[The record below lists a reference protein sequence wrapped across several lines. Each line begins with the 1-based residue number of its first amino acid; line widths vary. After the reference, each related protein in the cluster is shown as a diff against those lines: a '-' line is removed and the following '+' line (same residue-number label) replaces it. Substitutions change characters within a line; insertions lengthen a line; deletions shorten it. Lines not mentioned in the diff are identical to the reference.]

1 MNIYEINVSREY
13 RKIVDHIKYGLNN
26 LFLRYANGSQ
36 HKLEGDIY
44 VVNHFPAAT
53 DGFGETE
60 LLIFINIPDKKGNYY
75 CHLENNKRYYLNSLV
90 IGIKMMYDDSII
102 NADDTTLYSSDGCL
116 NYIDELENEKY
127 NLLKFSSCCNNS
139 LRNCAYFYWIVT
151 SQCKKSFT
159 NNFILFN
166 TRLDI
171 AKILYSACH
180 RAIYKQGIKCFGKV
194 DDLGI
199 MVRNYIDEANSRT
212 EIGILTK
219 NRIDKITEKGVK
231 TPLRV
236 LANQGKTITILRGKA
251 GSGKTLM
258 LTRVF
263 YNVIA
268 SGQHCRFLT
277 FNHLLIFDLKH
288 CLRRIPAF
296 RNTNAYIHTLHY
308 FFYHFSK
315 KMGIHSLF
323 TEKRFKELMDVCMKR
338 IDIADEYILL
348 LKKETDK
355 WPNNEQFWGRYK
367 DEIDSGDV
375 TEITKY
381 LKFLENNI
389 YSIESLE
396 KLREAYIQKRKDLL
410 SNELGN
416 ELFIADYN
424 KVLENTYLML
434 DNPHEFYEKYNIRD
448 RRELLNLMSKTDKK
462 EDEDFASEYQ
472 FEEFSQDVQ
481 NAVMHTK
488 WWSKSVL
495 IDEAQDCNNYEKLIL
510 MKVYGAENIVVTS
523 GGKDQLIR
531 TSLVTDWTHALEK
544 TIPADFPTLTGRCY
558 RQKENIVKFVNSFG
572 EHYNITSPIK
582 SANESHGLGRVII
595 DTRSNIRGF
604 SNETLS
610 QIREEGRVHGCSD
623 YENCLVLLPTTGY
636 SYRTK
641 EKGIIID
648 ELDNVDIIDKSTNR
662 KLEISNHDLKIW
674 NGIVERKG
682 KLSVPAANQTRF
694 IYYESCRG
702 LEAWNVLCVDLDS
715 FFYTMR
721 SSKDAELYVRNAVVW
736 YANNNQILF
745 SDNDN
750 LRNEFALHWVYMA
763 ITRPIDTLYIKLAV
777 PSNEFSQKII
787 EIGQNCGAEIL
798 CDYIG
803 SNTTDEDLPF

>member
-1 MNIYEINVSREY
+1 MNIYEINVSKEY
-13 RKIVDHIKYGLNN
+13 RQIVDYVKKGLQDI
-26 LFLRYANGSQ
+26 FSHSHAS
-36 HKLEGDIY
+36 EGDIY

-75 CHLENNKRYYLNSLV
+75 WHLEKNKRYYLNSLV
-90 IGIKMMYDDSII
+90 IGIKMLYDDSITD
-102 NADDTTLYSSDGCL
+102 ADDTTLYSSEGYLD
-116 NYIDELENEKY
+116 YKEELENEEFY
-127 NLLKFSSCCNNS
+127 LQKFSSCCNNS

-151 SQCKKSFT
+151 SGSKKSLI
-159 NNFILFN
+159 NDYILFN
-166 TRLDI
+166 TPLEI
-171 AKILYSACH
+171 SKIIYYACH
-180 RAIYKQGIKCFGKV
+180 RTRFKQGINCFGKV
-194 DDLGI
+194 DDLGL
-199 MVRNYIDEANSRT
+199 MVRNYIDEANKRT

-231 TPLRV
+231 TPLKV
-236 LANQGKTITILRGKA
+236 LANQGKAITILRGKA
-251 GSGKTLM
+251 GCGKTLM

-263 YNVIA
+263 NSVVA
-268 SGQHCRFLT
+268 SGHHCRFLT
-277 FNHLLIFDLKH
+277 FNHLLVFDLKH
-288 CLRRIPAF
+288 CLCRIPAF

-323 TEKRFKELMDVCMKR
+323 TEKRLNELMEVCIQR
-338 IDIADEYILL
+338 IDIANEYIQSY
-348 LKKETDK
+348 KEETDK
-355 WPNNEQFWGRYK
+355 WPNNEQFWEKYK
-367 DEIDSGDV
+367 DEIDSGDS

-381 LKFLENNI
+381 VKFLEINI
-389 YSIESLE
+389 YNYELLE
-396 KLREAYIQKRKDLL
+396 DLREAYIQKRRELL
-410 SNELGN
+410 LNELGN

-424 KVLENTYLML
+424 NVLENTYLML
-434 DNPHEFYEKYNIRD
+434 DNPREFYEKYNIKD
-448 RRELLNLMSKTDKK
+448 RRELLNLMYRTDKK
-462 EDEDFASEYQ
+462 RDDDFTPEYKY
-472 FEEFSQDVQ
+472 EEFSKDVQ

-544 TIPADFPTLTGRCY
+544 PIPADFPPLTGRSY

-572 EHYNITSPIK
+572 ERYNITSPIK

-595 DTRSNIRGF
+595 DARNSIRGF
-604 SNETLS
+604 SSETLN
-610 QIREEGRVHGCSD
+610 QIREEGKVQGCSD
-623 YENCLVLLPTTGY
+623 YENCLVLLPTIGY
-636 SYRTK
+636 SSRTK
-641 EKGIIID
+641 ERGLIID
-648 ELDNVDIIDKSTNR
+648 ELDNVDIVDKSTNR

-682 KLSVPAANQTRF
+682 ELSVPAANQTRF

-721 SSKDAELYVRNAVVW
+721 SSKDAELYARTN
-736 YANNNQILF
+736 LEFF
-745 SDNDN
+745 SNEED
-750 LRNEFALHWVYMA
+750 LKSEFALHWVYMA
-763 ITRPIDTLYIKLAV
+763 ITRPIDTLYIKLGN
-777 PSNEFSQKII
+777 SLNEFSQKII
-787 EIGQNCGAEIL
+787 EIGKDCGAEIL
-798 CDYIG
+798 CDTRVEIENG
-803 SNTTDEDLPF
+803 DLPF

>member
-1 MNIYEINVSREY
+1 MNIYEINVSNEY
-13 RKIVDHIKYGLNN
+13 RQIVDHIKNGLNDI
-26 LFLRYANGSQ
+26 FSRSHAA
-36 HKLEGDIY
+36 EGDIY

-75 CHLENNKRYYLNSLV
+75 WHLEKNKRYYLNSLV
-90 IGIKMMYDDSII
+90 IGIKMLYDESITDVD
-102 NADDTTLYSSDGCL
+102 ATTLYSSEGYLD
-116 NYIDELENEKY
+116 YIEELGNEEFY
-127 NLLKFSSCCNNS
+127 LQKFSSCCNNS

-151 SQCKKSFT
+151 SGCKKSYT
-159 NNFILFN
+159 NDYILFN
-166 TRLDI
+166 TPLDI
-171 AKILYSACH
+171 SKVLYSACH
-180 RAIYKQGIKCFGKV
+180 RTLFKQGINCFGKV
-194 DDLGI
+194 DDLGE
-199 MVRNYIDEANSRT
+199 MVRNYIDEANNRT

-236 LANQGKTITILRGKA
+236 LANQGKAITILRGKA

-263 YNVIA
+263 NSVIL
-268 SGQHCRFLT
+268 SGHHCRFLT
-277 FNHLLIFDLKH
+277 FNHLLVFDLKH
-288 CLRRIPAF
+288 CLCRIPAY

-323 TEKRFKELMDVCMKR
+323 TEERLNELMDVCVQR
-338 IDIADEYILL
+338 IDIANKYIQIF
-348 LKKETDK
+348 KEETNK
-355 WPNNEQFWGRYK
+355 WPNKEQFREKYK
-367 DEIDSGDV
+367 DVIDSGDSA
-375 TEITKY
+375 EIIKY
-381 LKFLENNI
+381 LNFLDNHI

-416 ELFIADYN
+416 ELFLADYN

-434 DNPHEFYEKYNIRD
+434 DKPREFYEKYNIKD
-448 RRELLNLMSKTDKK
+448 RRELLNLMSRTDKK
-462 EDEDFASEYQ
+462 EDDDFTSEYRY
-472 FEEFSQDVQ
+472 EEFSKDVQ
-481 NAVMHTK
+481 DAVMHTK

-510 MKVYGAENIVVTS
+510 MKIYGAENIVVTS

-544 TIPADFPTLTGRCY
+544 PIPADFPPLTGRCY

-572 EHYNITSPIK
+572 EYFKIAGPIK
-582 SANESHGLGRVII
+582 SANESQGLGRVII
-595 DTRSNIRGF
+595 DTRSSVRGF
-604 SNETLS
+604 SSETLS
-610 QIREEGRVHGCSD
+610 QIRKEGKVQGCSD

-636 SYRTK
+636 TSRTT
-641 EKGIIID
+641 ERGIHID

-662 KLEISNHDLKIW
+662 KLEISNQELKIW
-674 NGIVERKG
+674 NGVVERKG

-715 FFYTMR
+715 FFYNMR
-721 SSKDAELYVRNAVVW
+721 CSKDAELYART
-736 YANNNQILF
+736 NQEFFFNQEDLK
-745 SDNDN
+745 S
-750 LRNEFALHWVYMA
+750 EFALHWVYMA
-763 ITRPIDTLYIKLAV
+763 ITRPIDTLYIKLNN
-777 PSNEFSQKII
+777 PSNEFSQKLI
-787 EIGQNCGAEIL
+787 EIGRGCGAEI
-798 CDYIG
+798 I
-803 SNTTDEDLPF
+803 NEPQVETTVAELPF